1 MKTMKT
7 MKRLLAL
14 LLALALL
21 LTFTACGKDKGGDTD
36 TTTDTTTTAGG
47 ADSTTTGTDAAV
59 TTTEG
64 LLPEEERDG
73 SKDKPFEI
81 GGVLEFDAAVKAGG
95 AVYYHVYRVGGTVLT
110 LKSKSAAV
118 EYDGKTYEPKNGVI
132 SFPVTTDDILNPIQ
146 LVIHNKGA
154 ADATFKVTFAYP
166 AGTKSNPIALEEGDL
181 VTVLDKGDEDGLV
194 YLYTAAASGTLTIVD
209 NAVVTKGVSYDISL
223 FNLNT
228 SASRTLREDGVEKGG
243 KKMVSVDVNKGDKV
257 EVTIA
262 TLLNDKNEYPAA
274 TIKTKVA
281 FVAGEVNVKPID
293 LTYSVTVK
301 DNKGAALSG
310 IKLEFTIGGNKVTA
324 TTDKN
329 GVATVTQPAADGRVA
344 VTIPAGY
351 SGNLIHTL
359 SVTNPSI
366 TILLT
371 KEEEPEEPALPENT
385 KLAYSVTVLDSGA
398 KPAAGIAVTIL
409 SGDKEVAKHTTDAK
423 GTVTATLDRGSY
435 TVKLSG
441 HTGKY
446 DEKAAVLSAG
456 KPNLTLVLGGEL
468 NTSKKSKIYP
478 PEHDKGINVYY
489 LSEGATY
496 VTLTAGSRNYFLF
509 EPTRAG
515 TFRFSSSNPSAR
527 IGHFGSDMGVYDFN
541 MAEVSGNAFTLSV
554 EEGMLGGVIYA
565 IGLDA
570 TCTAAVVQI
579 TRIGDPAWNI
589 ADVPAE
595 EYKGSG
601 NPKPVTAPS
610 GLVDVDIKSATE
622 YHLVYSEKDGYYHL
636 NSATGPVVYVRMND
650 PKLNFME
657 MFKKDSQTGRKDMQ
671 AVLYNADGTFLRKE
685 QYAPLMEKY
694 HDMRDKTQNVYPL
707 TEDLKYMIDNYGNS
721 QNLWNVGEPG
731 YLFEEEEGVNPANA
745 WLFLYCY
752 KK

>member
-1 MKTMKT
+1 MNT

-14 LLALALL
+14 MLALTLL

-36 TTTDTTTTAGG
+36 TTTDPTTTVGG
-47 ADSTTTGTDAAV
+47 SDSTTTDADATT

-81 GGVLEFDAAVKAGG
+81 GGVLEFDAAVKAGA
-95 AVYYHVYRVGGTVLT
+95 AVYYNVYRVGGTILT
-110 LKSKSAAV
+110 LKSQSAAV

-166 AGTKSNPIALEEGDL
+166 AGTKNNPIALKEGDL
-181 VTVLDKGDEDGLV
+181 VTELKKGDEDGLI
-194 YLYTAAASGTLTIVD
+194 YLYTATASGTLTIVD
-209 NAVVTKGVSYDISL
+209 NAVVTKGVSFDISL

-228 SASRTLREDGVEKGG
+228 SASRTLVEDGVEKGG
-243 KKMVSVDVNKGDKV
+243 KRMVSVEVNKGDKV

-274 TIKTKVA
+274 TIKSQVA
-281 FVAGEVNVKPID
+281 FAAGEVTVKPID
-293 LTYSVTVK
+293 ITYSVTVK
-301 DNKGAALSG
+301 DNKGAFLSG
-310 IKLEFTIGGNKVTA
+310 VKLEFTIGSNKVTA

-344 VTIPAGY
+344 VTIPEGY
-351 SGNLIHTL
+351 NGNLIHAI

-371 KEEEPEEPALPENT
+371 KEEAEAPVEPDLPEST
-385 KLAYSVTVLDSGA
+385 TLDYTVTVLDSSA
-398 KPAAGIAVTIL
+398 KPVAGVAVSIL
-409 SGDKEVAKHTTDAK
+409 SGGNEVAKQTTNAK
-423 GTVTATLDRGSY
+423 GVVTATLDRGSY
-435 TVKLSG
+435 TVALSG

-446 DEKAAVLSAG
+446 DEKAAVLSAS
-456 KPNLTLVLGGEL
+456 KPNLTLALGGEL
-468 NTSKKSKIYP
+468 NTAKKFKIYP
-478 PEHDKGINVYY
+478 PENDKGINAYY

-496 VTLTAGSRNYFLF
+496 VPLTAGSRNYFLF

-527 IGHFGSDMGVYDFN
+527 IGHYGSDMGVYDFN

-554 EEGMLGGVIYA
+554 AEDMLGGTVYV

-570 TCTAAVVQI
+570 TCAAAVVQI

-595 EYKGSG
+595 EYKGNG

-610 GLVDVDIKSATE
+610 DLVDVDIKSATA
-622 YHLVYSEKDGYYHL
+622 YDLVYSEKDGYYHL

-707 TEDLKYMIDNYGNS
+707 TEDLKYMIDHYGNS